1 MMLHSFRFQIRR
13 GSRQSSAV
21 TRWLAQRPRKSNERR
36 LRLSYCLEKRERSSG
51 ARLNNCGFW
60 IADIGIYSGNLNSR
74 LDCSIRNPQS
84 EIGNPKLKEQRVK
97 IP

>member
-1 MMLHSFRFQIRR
+1 MRIVDFGFRIADC
-13 GSRQSSAV
+13 G
-21 TRWLAQRPRKSNERR
+21 
-36 LRLSYCLEKRERSSG
+36 
-51 ARLNNCGFW
+51 LNNLTIS